1 MARAGRGFHA
11 FVLFLLVLATGCATD
26 PSGPHITGTT
36 TIATFHAS
44 DFGFEGPD
52 RLPAGQTVVRLVNHG
67 QQPHHIQLVKLTDG
81 MNLDQ
86 LVEALQAPVV
96 QMPNWA
102 KHMGGPNGI
111 GPGGRAEATLF
122 LEPGS
127 YALLCTIPTTDRQPH
142 ITLGM
147 YKALTV
153 VEQGDRPQSFAAN
166 YHLSLRDYEVA
177 VIEPMTAG
185 LHSFYVKNRGTQVHQ
200 VSLVRLN
207 PGASDGHV
215 AAALAPASDLPSWPW
230 QLAGGMTG
238 LEPGGEGVFT
248 AMLASGRY
256 SLICLFPN
264 PNTPQSHAAKGMVL
278 TFEVP

>member
-1 MARAGRGFHA
+1 MARAGRGFH
-11 FVLFLLVLATGCATD
+11 LLVFSILVLGTGCTTN
-26 PSGPHITGTT
+26 SLTPHLIATT
-36 TIATFHAS
+36 TVVTFHAS
-44 DFGFEGPD
+44 DYGFEGPD
-52 RLPAGQTVVRLVNHG
+52 QLPAGQTVIRLVNHG
-67 QQPHHIQLVKLTDG
+67 QQPHHIQLVKLADG
-81 MNLDQ
+81 MNVDQ
-86 LVEALQAPVV
+86 LVEVLQAPVV
-96 QMPNWA
+96 QMPHWA

-111 GPGGRAEATLF
+111 GPGGRVEATLY

-142 ITLGM
+142 VTLGM
-147 YKALTV
+147 HKALTV
-153 VEQGDRPQSFAAN
+153 VEQEARPHSFAAT

-177 VIEPMTAG
+177 VIEPMKAG

-200 VSLVRLN
+200 VSLVRLD

-215 AAALAPASDLPSWPW
+215 AAALTPASDLPSWPW

-248 AMLASGRY
+248 AKLTPGRY
-256 SLICLFPN
+256 SFICLFPN
-264 PNTPQSHAAKGMVL
+264 PNTPQSHASKGMVM